1 MPKQTIVENGK
12 TYILTNIADEMKKR
26 QIFSSCSLCDISS
39 KPSKCPI
46 YYKNGCEARHCYKL
60 VEEQEKSKMKFSEIK
75 FKVVTDSPKRNQLI
89 VDMINKFLTGRV
101 CFGDD
106 RAKAVKITNASLFY
120 YLTQHIDEVEGDA
133 KEVTF
138 EEAIKILESCE
149 PVVKKPSGK
158 FVEYDIDENGKYSLT
173 KNKTRYYL
181 DWFNYSRVEASDHIF
196 AGWFW
201 VNPDNAADNGWSIYR
216 QGFDSRTKIMNPS
229 CEHWEYPLIPT
240 KIRFWVKD

>member
-1 MPKQTIVENGK
+1 
-12 TYILTNIADEMKKR
+12 
-26 QIFSSCSLCDISS
+26 
-39 KPSKCPI
+39 
-46 YYKNGCEARHCYKL
+46 
-60 VEEQEKSKMKFSEIK
+60 MKFSEIK

-181 DWFNYSRVEASDHIF
+181 DWFNYSRVEAGDHIF

-201 VNPDNAADNGWSIYR
+201 ESPENQKSEPVWS
-216 QGFDSRTKIMNPS
+216 MNRFGI
-229 CEHWEYPLIPT
+229 CNNLKTGAGHNWEYPLIPT

>member
-1 MPKQTIVENGK
+1 
-12 TYILTNIADEMKKR
+12 
-26 QIFSSCSLCDISS
+26 
-39 KPSKCPI
+39 
-46 YYKNGCEARHCYKL
+46 
-60 VEEQEKSKMKFSEIK
+60 MKFSEIK

-106 RAKAVKITNASLFY
+106 RAKAVKITNACLIY

-138 EEAIKILESCE
+138 EEAIKLLESCE
-149 PVVKKPSGK
+149 PVVKKSSGR
-158 FVEYDIDENGKYSLT
+158 FVEYDIDENGCYHPLNDRGSSS
-173 KNKTRYYL
+173 NCRWQDIHHYE
-181 DWFNYSRVEASDHIF
+181 DVNRIF

-201 VNPDNAADNGWSIYR
+201 VNPDNAAENGWSIDR
-216 QGFDSRTKIMNPS
+216 LGFDSRTKIMNPA